1 MAFVMIA
8 TGATS
13 RSRVRTLAVRP
24 LVTAFGLAALALLG
38 SGGAVGYWVAE
49 FAAREVTP
57 IAAAASRVQPALP
70 FTLEQVGA
78 ISGRLFRLES
88 EAAQLSKRIG
98 VLGKESG
105 GWARPSARRDET
117 PPTAPVGPSGGPW
130 QAPHAEAAEGSAL
143 AALDAQLSRIE
154 QQIAGVADIA
164 AQRSLEQMRLPTRLP
179 IAGAE
184 LTSGFGNRL
193 DPFATARLPRRDR
206 LRGAD
211 RNDNRLGGRRRRRLC
226 RLKGDYGN
234 VVEIDHG
241 NGLATRYA
249 HASELLVRSGQVVIP
264 GDPIAVVG
272 STGRSTGP
280 HLHFESC
287 APATTSIREG
297 TWRDCERSADDVV
310 RARRNADA
318 RADPGRH
325 HARAARS
332 ARPLAAGARDRR
344 RRAGARYCDR
354 VSGARPRDPGRRRRA
369 GHASAGAGAA
379 AVRSGRGADG
389 DAALGGAQRRAR
401 APDRRPQPEARRVPG
416 AVDVVRKAREGR
428 R

>member
-24 LVTAFGLAALALLG
+24 LVAAFGLAALALLG

-57 IAAAASRVQPALP
+57 IAAAASSVQPALP

-105 GWARPSARRDET
+105 VPTRAPARRDET
-117 PPTAPVGPSGGPW
+117 PSASPIGASGGPW
-130 QAPHAEAAEGSAL
+130 LAPHADAAEGSAL

-154 QQIAGVADIA
+154 QQIAGVADVA

-193 DPFATARLPRRDR
+193 DPFAHSHAFHAGIDFAAPIGTTIASAAGGVVAFAGFRR
-206 LRGAD
+206 
-211 RNDNRLGGRRRRRLC
+211 
-226 RLKGDYGN
+226 DYGN

-280 HLHFESC
+280 HLHFE
-287 APATTSIREG
+287 
-297 TWRDCERSADDVV
+297 V
-310 RARRNADA
+310 
-318 RADPGRH
+318 
-325 HARAARS
+325 
-332 ARPLAAGARDRR
+332 L
-344 RRAGARYCDR
+344 
-354 VSGARPRDPGRRRRA
+354 
-369 GHASAGAGAA
+369 
-379 AVRSGRGADG
+379 RSGDHV
-389 DAALGGAQRRAR
+389 DPRRYLA
-401 APDRRPQPEARRVPG
+401 G
-416 AVDVVRKAREGR
+416 L
-428 R
+428 